1 MVDYKEV
8 GRRIRFYRRKKGFTQ
23 EQLAFEIQTSAA
35 YLSNI
40 ERAIKKPSLQKLM
53 QISETLEISID
64 DLVSP
69 SPFPTHRDRD
79 NLEEIITQCSAAD
92 KKHLLNSLFEI
103 ITIIKRNS

>member
-8 GRRIRFYRRKKGFTQ
+8 GRRIRYYRRKKGFTQ

-40 ERAIKKPSLQKLM
+40 ERAVKKPSLQKLM
-53 QISETLEISID
+53 QISETLNISID

-69 SPFPTHRDRD
+69 SPFPINGDRN
-79 NLEEIITQCSAAD
+79 NLEEIITQYS
-92 KKHLLNSLFEI
+92 KKKKKNLLNNLFEI
-103 ITIIKRNS
+103 INIIKRNS